1 MVSGSPRS
9 AVGKTMWLR
18 AYPCFSTSTRSPRS
32 GTETMWKQ
40 VLPFE
45 LETARPGCQPEDQ
58 PAIVRIFDDRSEGTS
73 TSVKSSWRKRPATR
87 LQQTRARPAPKLE
100 VL

>member
-1 MVSGSPRS
+1 VAAGLPLFFDKYEVA
-9 AVGKTMWLR
+9 AVWHGDDVE
-18 AYPCFSTSTRSPRS
+18 A
-32 GTETMWKQ
+32 

-45 LETARPGCQPEDQ
+45 LETARPGCQLEDQ